1 MAVTERRSSHACRIG
16 ALCAAVLIAG
26 AVSDVSL
33 TDVHAQSRPRL
44 GGADR
49 GQIQILSKLVD
60 SVSSGQIS
68 PPGDVGL
75 FWMNRVLKA
84 PDNLVYV
91 PYTITLD
98 GEFQASAIALYVRAV
113 RRGSLSGAYD
123 QSKMTMGSWRNLTER
138 AGPVT
143 ADLRD
148 LRAAQ
153 PKDPYAFEDGMIVRG
168 PVTDSVSRALWLEP
182 GEYDIVVAMQEQ
194 QRNGKTSVLL
204 QHLTIPDLS
213 TEFAISSVMLVDQ
226 ANPGS
231 DDFSQ
236 ADAPLA
242 VSGLSI
248 APRMTAVF
256 TSDQTLDVVFW
267 IYNEMLGIDGKP
279 NVEVDY
285 AFYRTIGVSEVFF
298 NRTQP
303 KFFTGETVPPEF
315 DLSVGHQIM
324 VDQSVPLGSFPNG
337 DYRLDIGVL
346 DKVSGRFIQQDV
358 HFSVWN

>member
-1 MAVTERRSSHACRIG
+1 MRVAERRLSDACRIG
-16 ALCAAVLIAG
+16 ALCAAILIAG
-26 AVSDVSL
+26 AVPDFSL
-33 TDVHAQSRPRL
+33 TDLHAQSRQRL

-49 GQIQILSKLVD
+49 GQIQILSRLVD
-60 SVSSGQIS
+60 SVSNGRIS

-84 PDNLVYV
+84 PDNLVYI

-98 GEFQASAIALYVRAV
+98 GEFQSSAVALYVRAI
-113 RRGSLSGAYD
+113 RRGSLNGGYD
-123 QSKMTMGSWRNLTER
+123 QSKMTMGAWRNLTER
-138 AGPVT
+138 AGPAT

-153 PKDPYAFEDGMIVRG
+153 PKDPFAFEDAMIIRG

-182 GEYDIVVAMQEQ
+182 GEYDVIVAMQEQ
-194 QRNGKTSVLL
+194 QRNGKTSMLL

-256 TSDQTLDVVFW
+256 TPDQTLDVVFW
-267 IYNEMLGIDGKP
+267 IYNEALGADGKP

-285 AFYRTIGVSEVFF
+285 AFYRMVGASEVFF

-303 KFFTGETVPPEF
+303 KFFTGETVPPDF
-315 DLSVGHQIM
+315 DLSAGHQIM
-324 VDQSVPLGSFPNG
+324 ADQSVPLGSFPNG

-346 DKVSGRFIQQDV
+346 DKVSGHFIQQDV
-358 HFSVWN
+358 HFSVWD